1 MVLTSYCNSKKEILQ
16 NLDVQIKERIITSE
30 NIQYQGQYST
40 HLDQINTVSFC
51 TGGRHWY
58 LTNGFITC
66 LLPGSVNKNV
76 DVKYSNL

>member
-40 HLDQINTVSFC
+40 HLDQINKVF
-51 TGGRHWY
+51 
-58 LTNGFITC
+58 F
-66 LLPGSVNKNV
+66 
-76 DVKYSNL
+76 